1 MMGSSPNG
9 ESSGGCVRVYSV
21 FSSFGEGLPPIW
33 REARL
38 GLEFTS
44 LLRDPVFEGA
54 RSPVAERQPVLLL
67 PGYMAGDDSLGMM
80 AAWLRR
86 TGRRPRRAG
95 VRWNVGC
102 AARMLESLE
111 ARLEEVAEQEGPVAI
126 VGQSRGGLFA
136 RVLAVR
142 RPDLV
147 SGIVTLGSAH
157 LDPLAV
163 HPLVR
168 LQIHLV
174 GLLGTLGTPGLFSAS
189 CLRGDCCE
197 EASADLA
204 ATFPEGVGFVSVY
217 SRSDGIVDWRTC
229 LDTAARCVEIDSSH
243 CGMSA
248 HPAAYRQVADALSE
262 FGTLPSRE
270 PAVAASARA
279 I

>member
-1 MMGSSPNG
+1 M
-9 ESSGGCVRVYSV
+9 
-21 FSSFGEGLPPIW
+21 PPIW

-38 GLEFTS
+38 GLELTS

-54 RSPVAERQPVLLL
+54 RSPADEEQPVLLL

-80 AAWLRR
+80 ATWLRR

-95 VRWNVGC
+95 IRWNVGC
-102 AARMLESLE
+102 AAQMLESLE
-111 ARLEEVAEQEGPVAI
+111 TRLEEVAHDGPVAI

-142 RPDLV
+142 RPELV
-147 SGIVTLGSAH
+147 SGVVTLGSAH

-168 LQIHLV
+168 LQIHMV

-197 EASADLA
+197 EASSDLA

-229 LDTAARCVEIDSSH
+229 LDPAARCVEIDSSH

-248 HPAAYRQVADALSE
+248 HPAAYRQVAAALLK
-262 FGTLPSRE
+262 FGRSPVHR
-270 PAVAASARA
+270 PAAAAEARA

>member
-1 MMGSSPNG
+1 MAKRQRAALGSD
-9 ESSGGCVRVYSV
+9 VV
-21 FSSFGEGLPPIW
+21 FSPFREGMPPIW

-38 GLEFTS
+38 GLELTS

-54 RSPVAERQPVLLL
+54 RPPVADGQPVLLL

-80 AAWLRR
+80 ASWLGR
-86 TGRRPRRAG
+86 TGRRSHRARIG
-95 VRWNVGC
+95 WNVGC
-102 AARMLESLE
+102 AAQMLESLLT
-111 ARLEEVAEQEGPVAI
+111 RLEEIADRDGPVAI

-142 RPDLV
+142 RPQLV

-168 LQIHLV
+168 LQIHVV

-189 CLRGDCCE
+189 CLWGDCCAE
-197 EASADLA
+197 VSADLA
-204 ATFPEGVGFVSVY
+204 GPFPQDVGFVSVY
-217 SRSDGIVDWRTC
+217 SRSDGIIDWRTC
-229 LDTAARCVEIDSSH
+229 LDPAARCVEINSSH

-248 HPAAYRQVADALSE
+248 HPEAYRQLTAALSE
-262 FGTLPSRE
+262 FAGRPSQ
-270 PAVAASARA
+270 PAAAQARA

>member
-1 MMGSSPNG
+1 M
-9 ESSGGCVRVYSV
+9 
-21 FSSFGEGLPPIW
+21 PPIW

-44 LLRDPVFEGA
+44 LLRDPVFVAA
-54 RSPVAERQPVLLL
+54 RPPVADGQPVLLL
-67 PGYMAGDDSLGMM
+67 PGYMAGDDSLRTM

-86 TGRRPRRAG
+86 TGRRPRKAG
-95 VRWNVGC
+95 IRWNVGC
-102 AARMLESLE
+102 AGQMLESLE
-111 ARLEEVAEQEGPVAI
+111 SRLEEVAKQQGPVAI

-142 RPDLV
+142 RPELV

-168 LQIHLV
+168 LQIHVV

-189 CLRGDCCE
+189 CLWGDCCE
-197 EASADLA
+197 KTSADLA

-248 HPAAYRQVADALSE
+248 HPAAYRHVADALSK
-262 FGTLPSRE
+262 FGSSPSRQ
-270 PAVAASARA
+270 PAAASARA
-279 I
+279 V